1 MAKKK
6 KSWFNIVKRFFV
18 WDSHST
24 QEKVFFFIY
33 LKIISF
39 EIDSVYSNDKENLNI
54 FRRRKEG
61 NGYLE
66 G

>member
-1 MAKKK
+1 MGLT
-6 KSWFNIVKRFFV
+6 FHTREGIFLI
-18 WDSHST
+18 
-24 QEKVFFFIY
+24 FFIY
-33 LKIISF
+33 LKLISF
-39 EIDSVYSNDKENLNI
+39 EIDFVYSNDKENLNI

>member
-1 MAKKK
+1 MGLT
-6 KSWFNIVKRFFV
+6 FYTREGIFFI
-18 WDSHST
+18 
-24 QEKVFFFIY
+24 FFLIY